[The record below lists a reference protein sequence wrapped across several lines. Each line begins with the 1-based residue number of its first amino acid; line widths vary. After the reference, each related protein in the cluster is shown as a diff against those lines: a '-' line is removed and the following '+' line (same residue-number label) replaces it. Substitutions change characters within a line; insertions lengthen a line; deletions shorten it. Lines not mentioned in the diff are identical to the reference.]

1 MGTEM
6 KEEKKG
12 KVGILKFWTWNFRTM
27 SAGIQA
33 VLIGYIV
40 FYCTDV
46 LELNAALVAT
56 LLMASKIFDGV
67 TDLFVGF
74 IIDATHTKWG
84 KARPYEIFIVFVWGL
99 TVLLFSAPEMST
111 TGKAIFV
118 FVLYTPVCYTHLTL
132 PTIA

>member
-67 TDLFVGF
+67 TDILAGYLV
-74 IIDATHTKWG
+74 DKTHTRLG
-84 KARPYEIFIVFVWGL
+84 KARPYEFAIIGSQHGRYFLCQHLCQRWQSVFGSLWHIL
-99 TVLLFSAPEMST
+99 WHSQYL
-111 TGKAIFV
+111 I
-118 FVLYTPVCYTHLTL
+118 LY
-132 PTIA
+132 

>member
-6 KEEKKG
+6 KKEKNG
-12 KVGILKFWTWNFRTM
+12 KVGVLKFWTWNFRTM

-67 TDLFVGF
+67 TDVLAGYLV
-74 IIDATHTKWG
+74 DKTHTNLPFW
-84 KARPYEIFIVFVWGL
+84 VFGWQHGRYSPCRYPFLPWQNAYGL
-99 TVLLFSAPEMST
+99 LWHTPWHN
-111 TGKAIFV
+111 
-118 FVLYTPVCYTHLTL
+118 LYLIPF
-132 PTIA
+132 

>member
-67 TDLFVGF
+67 TDILAGYLV
-74 IIDATHTKWG
+74 DKTHTRLG
-84 KARPYEIFIVFVWGL
+84 KARPYEFAIIGLWVATWAVFSVPTSL
-99 TVLLFSAPEMST
+99 STVFGSLWHILWHSQYL
-111 TGKAIFV
+111 I
-118 FVLYTPVCYTHLTL
+118 LY
-132 PTIA
+132 